1 MRRLLLGLAL
11 AGCTASPRIG
21 ACPGTVVA
29 DLAFTA
35 TAQPGSACAFASSA
49 PSSLSFPA
57 QIAWGA
63 DGGAAHCVAR
73 PEAAPHT
80 GVHDGGWIA
89 VSQAFADVAIAG
101 CSCAGPDGSPRR
113 PTLTETV
120 TGEVRFDGG
129 TAVGFSGE
137 LRDDVAPPEGVDGG
151 CGCGLPCDL
160 SYALEAP

>member
-1 MRRLLLGLAL
+1 M
-11 AGCTASPRIG
+11 
-21 ACPGTVVA
+21 VA
-29 DLAFTA
+29 ELPFTA
-35 TAQPGSACAFASSA
+35 TAQAGSACAFAASA
-49 PSSLSFPA
+49 PSRLAFSA

-63 DGGAAHCVAR
+63 DGGAALCVAR

-89 VSQAFADVAIAG
+89 VSQTWTDVSIAG
-101 CSCAGPDGSPRR
+101 CACVGPGGAQLR
-113 PTLTETV
+113 PAVTETV
-120 TGEVRFDGG
+120 VGQLDFDGG
-129 TAVGFSGE
+129 SAVGFSGE